1 LSAGY
6 EWFLVEFVADR
17 DRNPFDMKPACERY
31 VPGYGA
37 SDADFHVV
45 GDHPGVHGG
54 LSTGIPFTDTPWSE
68 RFFDALVEAEFLAA
82 ADLAE
87 GRVNSYLTYFSYLHM
102 CEPDGDAPSAESYA
116 ELEPFFDAEL
126 RAITAHVLL
135 PVGPVA
141 TEHVLS
147 EYTPL
152 DAGRAAEMDALH
164 GRELRGSGW
173 LVCPIK
179 EPAEW
184 TEADEAELVD
194 ALTAVRTSDY
204 RQISDLGRFLAD
216 DDPYFVR

>member
-1 LSAGY
+1 MQP
-6 EWFLVEFVADR
+6 D
-17 DRNPFDMKPACERY
+17 CERF
-31 VPGYGA
+31 VPGYGDA
-37 SDADFHVV
+37 NADFHVV
-45 GDHPGVHGG
+45 GDHPKAHGG
-54 LSTGIPFTDTPWSE
+54 VDTQVPFTGTAAAE
-68 RFFDALVEAEFLAA
+68 RFQDALVRAYLVAEPG
-82 ADLAE
+82 AE
-87 GRVNSYLTYFSYLHM
+87 PEPQSTFFSYLHM
-102 CEPDGDAPSAESYA
+102 CVPDGSAPTAAGYA
-116 ELEPFFDAEL
+116 DMERFLDTEV

-164 GRELRGSGW
+164 GQELLGSGW

>member
-1 LSAGY
+1 M
-6 EWFLVEFVADR
+6 EFVADR
-17 DRNPFDMKPACERY
+17 DRNPFDMKPPCERY

-37 SDADFHVV
+37 SGADFHIV

-54 LSTGIPFTDTPWSE
+54 LSTGIPFTDMPWSE
-68 RFFDALVEAEFLAA
+68 RFFDALVEAELLAA
-82 ADLAE
+82 ADLSE

-102 CEPDGDAPSAESYA
+102 CEPDGETPTPESYA

-141 TEHVLS
+141 TEHVLA
-147 EYTPL
+147 EYTAT
-152 DAGRAAEMDALH
+152 DADRAADMDDLH
-164 GRELRGSGW
+164 ARDLRGSGW
-173 LVCPIK
+173 LICPIK

-184 TEADEAELVD
+184 TDDDEAELIG
-194 ALTAVRTSDY
+194 ALDAVRNSDY
-204 RQISDLGRFLAD
+204 RQISDLGRFLPD